1 MKFFLPE
8 PTRVLALILNIY
20 LTPGI
25 KFSIVPVLSWA
36 ENSFLKTFGSR
47 LRSVSL
53 CAGKYSMTKPVIIP
67 LASGRSHWKVIWEG
81 WTSSGSKDVRAPGS
95 DSLVA
100 NWAEIGAELLWIVV
114 DVPEN

>member
-1 MKFFLPE
+1 
-8 PTRVLALILNIY
+8 
-20 LTPGI
+20 
-25 KFSIVPVLSWA
+25 
-36 ENSFLKTFGSR
+36 
-47 LRSVSL
+47 
-53 CAGKYSMTKPVIIP
+53 MTKPVIIP

-81 WTSSGSKDVRAPGS
+81 WTSSGSKDVSAPGS